1 MGGPCFK
8 VIPAPSLD
16 GSSTTNRQKKVLGPA
31 CTDNFQIM
39 KFTHHGQ
46 DWWSV
51 EQCYQ
56 ALKFSGDMR
65 ETIQQTL
72 PHAGETGSSYGMRVW
87 RLGQRGRDMVL
98 VWEEKKLEV
107 MFLVNLAKYECNPDL
122 QNELVDETGELEL
135 VGGPSTWE
143 WSKWNG
149 LIQMKI
155 RSMVKEGRDLGGM
168 KSITREELENL

>member
-8 VIPAPSLD
+8 IIQTTSLD
-16 GSSTTNRQKKVLGPA
+16 DSSKASRQKKVLGPA
-31 CTDNFQIM
+31 CTDNFQII
-39 KFTHHGQ
+39 KFSYLGQ
-46 DWWSV
+46 EWWSA

-65 ETIQQTL
+65 EKIQQTL

-87 RLGQRGRDMVL
+87 SLGQKGRNMVL
-98 VWEEKKLEV
+98 GWEEKKLEV
-107 MFLVNLAKYECNPDL
+107 MFSVNLAKYDCNPEL
-122 QNELVDETGELEL
+122 QKELVDETGELEL
-135 VGGPSTWE
+135 VGGPSTWQ

-155 RSMVKEGRDLGGM
+155 RSMVKEGRDLGSVQ
-168 KSITREELENL
+168 SITKKELEDA

>member
-8 VIPAPSLD
+8 VIPDTSNTQA
-16 GSSTTNRQKKVLGPA
+16 GRQRKVLGPA
-31 CTDNFQIM
+31 CTDNFQIVR
-39 KFTHHGQ
+39 FTFLGQ
-46 DWWSV
+46 EWWSV

-56 ALKFSGDMR
+56 ANKFRGEMR
-65 ETIQQTL
+65 DKIQQTL

-87 RLGQRGRDMVL
+87 SLGQRGRNMVL
-98 VWEEKKLEV
+98 EWEKKKLEV
-107 MFLVNLAKYECNPDL
+107 MFLVNLAKYACNPDL
-122 QNELVDETGELEL
+122 QRELVDETGDYEL

-155 RSMVKEGRDLGGM
+155 RKMVREGTDLSSVKNITKGG
-168 KSITREELENL
+168 LEDV

>member
-8 VIPAPSLD
+8 IIQTRSWD
-16 GSSTTNRQKKVLGPA
+16 ESSKASRQQKVPGPA
-31 CTDNFQIM
+31 CTDNFQII
-39 KFTHHGQ
+39 KFSYLGLE
-46 DWWSV
+46 WWSV

-87 RLGQRGRDMVL
+87 SLGQKGRNMVL
-98 VWEEKKLEV
+98 EWEEKKLEV
-107 MFLVNLAKYECNPDL
+107 MFLVNLAKYDCNPEL
-122 QNELVDETGELEL
+122 QKELLEETGEFEL
-135 VGGPSTWE
+135 VGGPSTWQ

-155 RSMVKEGRDLGGM
+155 RSLVKEGRDLGTV
-168 KSITREELENL
+168 KSITKKELEDV